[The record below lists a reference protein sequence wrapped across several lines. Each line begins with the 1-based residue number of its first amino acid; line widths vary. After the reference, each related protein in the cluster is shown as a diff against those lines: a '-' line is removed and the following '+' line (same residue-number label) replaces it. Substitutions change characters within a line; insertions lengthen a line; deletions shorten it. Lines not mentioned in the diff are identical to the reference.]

1 MTNSFSLQAVVR
13 HFSMLLVAS
22 VALAAGSLVTFAQC
36 SSPCPLPRAQDPNAT
51 NQYAFPQGTVYV
63 DIDVTV
69 RGTDEGRQIIA
80 GLQSW
85 NQQNQNNGSGV
96 YFDTTTDP
104 WTVPGQINIVHI
116 LNTTL
121 TNPDGSVN
129 TRTVGRTVFN
139 RVDSAS
145 NTAYDVTIF
154 FNTGGALSNPDD
166 PNSGPFYDS
175 RLPGYDSIFQKET
188 EHETGHGMGLSDVDP
203 NCQQSGQSVMNHSV
217 YPNCANDSCGAK
229 PLTVS
234 DCDSNAVSQVPNYQ
248 PPPVL
253 YQRDYQSGG
262 GDQTPFYYYGDSC
275 TPYYWVWY
283 ESYDGG
289 KTWYETGQTEYA
301 GCW

>member
-13 HFSMLLVAS
+13 PFLMLLLAS
-22 VALAAGSLVTFAQC
+22 VALVAGSLVTFGQC
-36 SSPCPLPRAQDPNAT
+36 SSPCPLPKSQDPNAS
-51 NQYAFPQGTVYV
+51 NQWAFPQGTVYI

-69 RGTDEGRQIIA
+69 RGTDEERQIKA

-85 NQQNQNNGSGV
+85 NQQNQTNGSSV

-104 WTVPGQINIVHI
+104 WSLPPGQINILHI

-129 TRTVGRTVFN
+129 TGTAARTVYN
-139 RVDSAS
+139 RVDSTT

-154 FNTGGALSNPDD
+154 FNTGGTLSNPAD
-166 PNSGPFYDS
+166 PNSGPFYNPN
-175 RLPGYDSIFQKET
+175 LPGYDSIFQKET
-188 EHETGHGMGLSDVDP
+188 EHETGHGLGLSDVDP
-203 NCQQSGQSVMNHSV
+203 NCQQSGQSVMNNSV
-217 YPNCANDSCGAK
+217 ANCPNDNCGAK

-234 DCDSNAVSQVPNYQ
+234 TCDSNAVSQVPNYQ
-248 PPPVL
+248 PQII
-253 YQRDYQSGG
+253 YQPDYQPGGG
-262 GDQTPFYYYGDSC
+262 GDYYPYYYYGDSC